1 MWVATADL
9 PTSAGHPFYAR
20 LNRVL
25 DDAGFDTFVEAQC
38 AQFYADGIGRPS
50 LAPGRY
56 FRLLLLG
63 YFEGLDSERAIAWRA
78 ADSLSIRQFLDFAL
92 HEVPPDHST
101 LSRHAPADRRRD
113 APSGVHVGVAAAGGR
128 PPGEG
133 AHHWDR
139 RDDTR
144 SQRGDA
150 EHRAAGHGRRVR
162 GVADPARRGVRYRH
176 ADAGRAG
183 PIRSHAEEEGI
194 QQRLDAPRRSG
205 REDHADEGRPDPFG
219 SQSRGGGGPGDRGHR
234 RRPPCK
240 TPTPAIRR
248 P

>member
-1 MWVATADL
+1 MARGRFTEHPAVPGLRVARGA
-9 PTSAGHPFYAR
+9 AGPFDPVA
-20 LNRVL
+20 
-25 DDAGFDTFVEAQC
+25 
-38 AQFYADGIGRPS
+38 
-50 LAPGRY
+50 
-56 FRLLLLG
+56 
-63 YFEGLDSERAIAWRA
+63 
-78 ADSLSIRQFLDFAL
+78 
-92 HEVPPDHST
+92 
-101 LSRHAPADRRRD
+101 HAPADRRRD

-128 PPGEG
+128 PSGEG

-234 RRPPCK
+234 RRHRARRRRRRYDDHDRDPHHGRR
-240 TPTPAIRR
+240 TGRSGPAGGDWPGRGR
-248 P
+248 GGQGVSQ